1 MRLIRQ
7 RLIAA
12 LVATLAIGGVL
23 LLVGAPAEAASR
35 APSQAPRYSA
45 TSVVSGTATDAAGAA
60 YTVAGTFTPT
70 KFVNQNGQLAA
81 VGQLTTTATSTATGA
96 TTALPTSTQTLAVT
110 QAAGSCQVLNL
121 VLGPLDLNLLG
132 LTVHLN
138 QVVLDITAVPGAGN
152 LLGNLLCAVAGLLDQ
167 GGGLSNLLTA
177 ITNLL
182 NQILA
187 GL

>member
-1 MRLIRQ
+1 MRHIRQ
-7 RLIAA
+7 RMTAA
-12 LVATLAIGGVL
+12 LVALLAIGGVL
-23 LLVGAPAEAASR
+23 LLAGAPAEAATR
-35 APSQAPRYSA
+35 GPSKTPQYSA
-45 TSVVSGTATDAAGAA
+45 TSVVSGTATDASGAA
-60 YTVAGTFTPT
+60 YTVTGTFTPT
-70 KFVNQNGQLAA
+70 KFVNQAGQLAA
-81 VGQLTTTATSTATGA
+81 VGQLSTTATNNATGA
-96 TTALPTSTQTLAVT
+96 TTTLPTSPATLAVT
-110 QAAGSCQVLNL
+110 QAAGSCQVLHL

-167 GGGLSNLLTA
+167 GGGLSNLVAAL
-177 ITNLL
+177 TNLL